1 MGTGDGRDFMPDD
14 RAGVLRACNT
24 WRSKGKA
31 LNALG
36 IQMNLA
42 KVFAREALQ
51 HFGKRALGTM
61 AAVNER

>member
-1 MGTGDGRDFMPDD
+1 
-14 RAGVLRACNT
+14 
-24 WRSKGKA
+24 
-31 LNALG
+31 
-36 IQMNLA
+36 MNLA